1 MLPVLSLLI
10 FVVTL
15 GFVMSGFYFFV
26 EAPVARKKL
35 MTRLS
40 ALEQVSLSDEKMP
53 ELFRNELLSRIP
65 LLNRILISMPGVP
78 KLTLFLQQAAVRMQV
93 GTFILLVVAISFGTL
108 IAGLVTGVS
117 FPMLFLAVIGFPLV
131 PFVVVSIMRSRRFSR
146 LEELFPE
153 AMDLLARAV
162 RAGHAFTS
170 GFELIGN
177 ELPDPLGEEF
187 RITYQQQ
194 NLGLPLREAL
204 GNLAVRVPL
213 PDVRIFV
220 SAIQIQ
226 RDSGGN
232 LGEILDTLS
241 AVVRERFKLL
251 RQVKVFTAEGRMS
264 QKILSSLPVVAFLG
278 LYMMNPGYLEPL
290 FTDPIGQYGFA
301 VVLLMQVVGYMVIRK
316 IIRIEV

>member
-10 FVVTL
+10 FLVTL

-35 MTRLS
+35 ATRLS

-53 ELFRNELLSRIP
+53 ELFRSELLSKIP
-65 LLNRILISMPGVP
+65 LLNRILISLPGIP
-78 KLTLFLQQAAVRMQV
+78 NLTLLLQQAAVRMQV
-93 GTFILLVVAISFGTL
+93 GTFILIVVAISFCTL
-108 IAGLVTGVS
+108 AAGLVMGTRL
-117 FPMLFLAVIGFPLV
+117 PILFLAVIGFPLI

-153 AMDLLARAV
+153 AIDLLARAV

-194 NLGLPLREAL
+194 NLGLPLREAM

-232 LGEILDTLS
+232 LGEILDVLS
-241 AVVRERFKLL
+241 SVIRERFKLL
-251 RQVKVFTAEGRMS
+251 RQVQVFTAEGRMS
-264 QKILSSLPVVAFLG
+264 QKILSSLPVAAFVA

-290 FTDPIGQYGFA
+290 FTDPMGQYGFA
-301 VVLLMQVVGYMVIRK
+301 VVIVMQVVGYLVIRK

>member
-1 MLPVLSLLI
+1 MLPMLSLLI
-10 FVVTL
+10 FLVTL

-93 GTFILLVVAISFGTL
+93 GTFILLVVAIAFGTL
-108 IAGLVTGVS
+108 IAGLATGMS

-278 LYMMNPGYLEPL
+278 LYLMNPGYLEPL